1 MDVALSVIG
10 MKRTTKKYAVKLK
23 ANRAKPLT
31 SIKSAPAKAAAS
43 SVTPAIILADV
54 NSAVATIRGKLPVP
68 RVLTNDD
75 RRGLFKMSDKRAAFV
90 QNAVSAAEN
99 VLVQAVL
106 PPSFDRATFA
116 ANADLVASLVEVRTV
131 IEQLF
136 SDIDDTTMAFGSDT
150 VIAAAK
156 LYGYVKAGA
165 EDHPGLKP
173 IAAQLGEAFKKANTK
188 PVAKPTAESSNP

>member
-1 MDVALSVIG
+1 MDAAMRVFR
-10 MKRTTKKYAVKLK
+10 MKKTIKKYAVKLK
-23 ANRAKPLT
+23 ATRASAFASVKST
-31 SIKSAPAKAAAS
+31 SAKAAAS
-43 SVTPAIILADV
+43 PAAPGVALADI
-54 NSAVATIRGKLPVP
+54 NAAVATIRGKLPAP

-90 QNAVSAAEN
+90 SNAVSAADN
-99 VLVQAVL
+99 ALVQAVL
-106 PPSFDRATFA
+106 PPSFDRATFT

-150 VIAAAK
+150 VNAAAK

-165 EDHPGLKP
+165 VDNPGLKP

-188 PVAKPTAESSNP
+188 PTPPPAAD

>member
-1 MDVALSVIG
+1 
-10 MKRTTKKYAVKLK
+10 MKTPIKKYAVKLK
-23 ANRAKPLT
+23 ANRAKPFA
-31 SIKSAPAKAAAS
+31 SIKSAPTRAAAAT
-43 SVTPAIILADV
+43 VPPGITLADV
-54 NSAVATIRGKLPVP
+54 NVAIATIRGKLPAP

-90 QNAVSAAEN
+90 SNAVSAADN
-99 VLVQAVL
+99 ALVQAVL
-106 PPSFDRATFA
+106 PPSFDRATFT

-150 VIAAAK
+150 VNAAAK

-165 EDHPGLKP
+165 VDNPGLKP

-188 PVAKPTAESSNP
+188 PAPPPAAD